1 MVGTGSILYGQL
13 GYLLPKF
20 SEKYRVQPYAAYTHS
35 TFDGLKNSAGSNVSV
50 NMLDAGLNVYLAG
63 HHSKMTLNYRARPDF
78 SDINAV
84 KNRGEVTLQF
94 MVYL

>member
-1 MVGTGSILYGQL
+1 
-13 GYLLPKF
+13 
-20 SEKYRVQPYAAYTHS
+20 
-35 TFDGLKNSAGSNVSV
+35 
-50 NMLDAGLNVYLAG
+50 MLDAGLNVYLAG